1 MKLATTRV
9 RSTVRLS
16 GRVLDSN
23 KVGMSSVVLML
34 VTPTGNVMTST
45 TDNDGNYM
53 FTVASP
59 SQRTYRIIPSKDG
72 YVFTPI
78 DKTFA
83 GLFDNLRDIDFIGN
97 KQ

>member
-1 MKLATTRV
+1 MRLATTRR
-9 RSTVRLS
+9 RSTVKIA
-16 GRVLDSN
+16 GRVVDES
-23 KVGMSSVVLML
+23 KVGMPSVVLML

-45 TDNDGNYM
+45 TDTDGNYS

-72 YVFTPI
+72 YAFTPI

-83 GLFDNLRDIDFIGN
+83 GLFDDLRDIDFVGN

>member
-9 RSTVRLS
+9 RSTVKIS

-34 VTPTGNVMTST
+34 VMPTGAVMTST
-45 TDNDGNYM
+45 TDNDGNYT

-83 GLFDNLRDIDFIGN
+83 GLFDDRRDIDFIGN
-97 KQ
+97 RQ